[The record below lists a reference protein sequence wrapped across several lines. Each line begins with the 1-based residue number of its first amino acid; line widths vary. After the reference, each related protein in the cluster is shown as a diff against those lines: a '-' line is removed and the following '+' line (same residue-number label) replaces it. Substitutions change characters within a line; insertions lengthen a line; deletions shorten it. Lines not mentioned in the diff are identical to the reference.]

1 MRLTVSLQFLDRA
14 HRLRSI
20 LLAHGLSHLRLKA
33 QLWVLPVRWIYIRRE
48 GFEGL

>member
-14 HRLRSI
+14 HRLRST

-33 QLWVLPVRWIYIRRE
+33 QLWVPPVRWIYIRRE